1 MGTYRKIHIGIIAV
15 IFLSVI
21 HETFARSH
29 PYFNTSDKDS
39 LLYAASYHFSVKNYD
54 KAIHYYEKALGSNY
68 SDSMTFYLRIAM
80 SHAGLGNEEK
90 TVLALQNYFNLK
102 YDPQVMDHHA
112 FDNVRETKAFKEF
125 YKRYI
130 PKINGWIVFYFYTGL
145 IGIFIA
151 FIINL
156 KKNNDFLANLL
167 IGIFVL
173 LHSLFIVHVSLFLSN
188 YTYYLPH
195 TLYITATFSFL
206 YGPLLFFY
214 FKRVTQ
220 RYHFK
225 PIDILHLLPSVA
237 LTIYILP
244 TYLLSSE
251 EKLHMMI
258 NRDTLIFPFMVT
270 VVILKILSLSIYGFL
285 VYKMYMKTRHRKH
298 ETPVKKWQRN
308 IVIFN
313 VSYIF
318 AYLIYG
324 LILMKIIKIDFL
336 IHPQIILMSMLVL
349 YVGFSAYARP
359 EVFNMAVPGNE
370 DAKYQKSGL
379 TKGFS
384 KELKEQLIHLFE
396 AEKIFKDSSISLDSL
411 SERLGTTRHN
421 ASQVINEHFHMNFFE
436 LVNTFRIEEAIE
448 MLKNDYHRNLHIID
462 VAYEVGFNNKVT
474 FNKAFKKETQLTPT
488 QFLKDLEKQVHVNYR

>member
-1 MGTYRKIHIGIIAV
+1 MRTFYTIHIGIFTV
-15 IFLSVI
+15 IFLGVVHS
-21 HETFARSH
+21 TLAWSN

-39 LLYAASYHFSVKNYD
+39 LMYAASYHFSVKNYE
-54 KAIHYYEKALGSNY
+54 KAIYYYEKALGDNY

-80 SHAGLGNEEK
+80 SHAGLGNGEK
-90 TVLALQNYFNLK
+90 TVLALQNYLNLK
-102 YDPQVMDHHA
+102 YDPHVMDHHA
-112 FDNVRETKAFKEF
+112 FDNIRETKAFKTF

-130 PKINGWIVFYFYTGL
+130 PKINGWIVFYFYSGL

-151 FIINL
+151 LIINL
-156 KKNNDFLANLL
+156 KKNKDYLANLL
-167 IGIFVL
+167 ISIFIL
-173 LHSLFIVHVSLFLSN
+173 LHSLFIINVSLYLSN
-188 YTYYLPH
+188 YTYYIPH
-195 TLYITATFSFL
+195 TLYLTATFSFL

-220 RYHFK
+220 QYHFK
-225 PIDILHLLPSVA
+225 LIDLLHLLPSIV
-237 LTIYILP
+237 LSIYILP
-244 TYLLSSE
+244 IYLLSSE

-258 NRDTLIFPFMVT
+258 NRDTLMFPFMVT

-285 VYKMYMKTRHRKH
+285 VYRIYVKAKHKKH
-298 ETPVKKWQRN
+298 EAPVKKWQRN

-359 EVFNMAVPGNE
+359 EVFNMPMPAHE
-370 DAKYQKSGL
+370 DPKYRKSGL
-379 TKGFS
+379 TERFS
-384 KELKEQLIHLFE
+384 IELKEQLVHLFE
-396 AEKIFKDSSISLDSL
+396 AEKIFKDSSISLDSV

-421 ASQVINEHFHMNFFE
+421 TSQVINEHFNMNFFE

-448 MLKNDYHRNLHIID
+448 MLKNDSHRNLHIID

-488 QFLKDLEKQVHVNYR
+488 QFLKTFEKQVHVNYR